1 MKQSILVV
9 EDEKILRISLSD
21 ALKTEGYTVFAV
33 EDGSDALQALD
44 EGDFSLIITD
54 IRLPGAGGME
64 ILKKSLRELPAT
76 PVIMI
81 TAFGSIDDAVEAM
94 RQGAFD
100 YITKPF
106 DLDEL
111 IKTVR
116 KALDLQSVTQENI
129 RLKKEIRRY
138 YGAPNIIGESKAMQ
152 SIFALLDKVSRT
164 ESTVL
169 ILGESGTGKE
179 MIASTIHFQSSRKDK
194 PIVRVNCAALPE
206 NLIESELF
214 GYEKGAFTGAAGRK
228 PGRFEMADEGSIF
241 LDEIGDLPL
250 LTQTKILRVL
260 EERTF
265 ERLGGTSSVSVDVR
279 IITATNKDLQKEVQ
293 KEAFRED
300 LYYRLNVIPV
310 VLPPLRKRREDIPLL
325 VEAFTRRFNDQMGA
339 KASFSRESL
348 EVLMAYSFPGNV
360 RELLNVVERCVALA
374 TEDIIRPTDLP
385 AHISQSTRAK
395 TSVVSLQEV
404 TAEAEKNHIIAIL
417 RLTKGN
423 RTQAAEILGVSR
435 KTLWEKINLHSIE
448 A

>member
-9 EDEKILRISLSD
+9 EDEKILRISLAD
-21 ALKTEGYTVFAV
+21 AIKAEGYTVFAV
-33 EDGSDALQALD
+33 EDGTSALQALD
-44 EGDFSLIITD
+44 EGDFSLVITD

-94 RQGAFD
+94 RHGAFD

-106 DLDEL
+106 DLDEI
-111 IKTVR
+111 IKTAK

-129 RLKKEIRRY
+129 RLKHEIRRY

-152 SIFALLDKVSRT
+152 SVFALLDKVSRT
-164 ESTVL
+164 DSTVL

-179 MIASTIHFQSSRKDK
+179 LIASTIHFQSSRKDK
-194 PIVRVNCAALPE
+194 PIIRVNCAALPE

-228 PGRFEMADEGSIF
+228 PGRFEMADGGSIF

-260 EERTF
+260 DARTF

-279 IITATNKDLQKEVQ
+279 IIAATNKDLQKEVK
-293 KEAFRED
+293 KETFRED

-310 VLPPLRKRREDIPLL
+310 LLPPLRKRKEDIPLL
-325 VEAFTRRFNDQMGA
+325 IEAFTRRFNDQMGT
-339 KASFSRESL
+339 KVSFSRESL
-348 EVLMAYSFPGNV
+348 EFLMAYPFPGNV

-374 TEDIIRPTDLP
+374 TDEIIRPADLP
-385 AHISQSTRAK
+385 AHISKSTRAK
-395 TSVVSLQEV
+395 TTITSLHEV
-404 TAEAEKNHIIAIL
+404 TAEAERNHIIAIL

-423 RTQAAEILGVSR
+423 RTQAAGILGVSR
-435 KTLWEKINLHSIE
+435 KTLWEKINLYKVE
-448 A
+448 F